1 MVRKSE
7 GKGRKQPAAV
17 KPAPAAE
24 ANPYVIPP
32 NEAALLESPLDY
44 IFADH
49 FRVRVVC
56 NMLDML
62 ADDIVGEGRRL
73 APLLVRFLR
82 EDFMNHLEDE
92 EQGLM
97 PLLHKRLL
105 VGDEVDEALG
115 QVTSEHE
122 ADRQITARLV
132 ARLDELVER
141 GAVAEPGVLAEAARA
156 FAEFQRRHIV
166 WENVVLLPIARL
178 RLTRSDLRQ
187 LAADMTR
194 RRARLKAV

>member
-7 GKGRKQPAAV
+7 SKGRKRHAAA

-24 ANPYVIPP
+24 ANPYAIPP

-49 FRVRVVC
+49 FRVRVAC

-62 ADDIVGEGRRL
+62 AADIVGEGRRL

-97 PLLHKRLL
+97 PLLQQRLL

-115 QVTSEHE
+115 QVTAEHE

-132 ARLDELVER
+132 TRLDELVER

-178 RLTRSDLRQ
+178 RLTRNDLRH

>member
-7 GKGRKQPAAV
+7 SKGRKRPAAA

-24 ANPYVIPP
+24 ANPYAIPP
-32 NEAALLESPLDY
+32 NEAALLDSPLDY

-62 ADDIVGEGRRL
+62 ADDIVGVGRRL
-73 APLLVRFLR
+73 APLLVGFLR

-97 PLLHKRLL
+97 PLLQQRLL

-115 QVTSEHE
+115 QVTAEHE
-122 ADRQITARLV
+122 ADREITTRLI

-178 RLTRSDLRQ
+178 RLTRSDLRH